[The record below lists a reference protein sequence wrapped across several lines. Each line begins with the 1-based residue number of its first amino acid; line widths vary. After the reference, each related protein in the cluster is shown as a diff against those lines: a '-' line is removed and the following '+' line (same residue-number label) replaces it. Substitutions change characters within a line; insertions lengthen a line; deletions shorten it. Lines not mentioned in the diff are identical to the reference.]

1 MPLADGSSKLG
12 RLRRIGTFE
21 TGGTQVAVTLGEDAS
36 PFGFIRVSNYSILEC
51 LSVISNGGIIGGS
64 VAVHDLAEVKSPV
77 SELVH
82 ENRDWQTF
90 GILDFKFCGH
100 EFFYF
105 HHR

>member
-1 MPLADGSSKLG
+1 VPLADGSSKLG

-64 VAVHDLAEVKSPV
+64 VGCA
-77 SELVH
+77 
-82 ENRDWQTF
+82 RF
-90 GILDFKFCGH
+90 GRGEISRKRAGP
-100 EFFYF
+100 
-105 HHR
+105 